1 MLGSPAPFLL
11 ALYSVSVPA
20 VILGESQTP
29 SGPLHHLQKRS
40 EGVLPAGG
48 EGVCFYL
55 LDTVEDR
62 ALHVPSALHSSG
74 CHWEA
79 CARDDVPGR
88 CVSDFWAC
96 CFWLQEHRVWV
107 VQALAA
113 SVLLGSSVVI
123 TGSTVLWQPCG
134 IPSP

>member
-1 MLGSPAPFLL
+1 MEGAWDPGCLWALLLGSPSPFLL

-55 LDTVEDR
+55 LDTVGDR
-62 ALHVPSALHSSG
+62 ALHLPSALCTSG
-74 CHWEA
+74 CHWGGA
-79 CARDDVPGR
+79 CQG
-88 CVSDFWAC
+88 
-96 CFWLQEHRVWV
+96 
-107 VQALAA
+107 
-113 SVLLGSSVVI
+113 
-123 TGSTVLWQPCG
+123 
-134 IPSP
+134 

>member
-1 MLGSPAPFLL
+1 MEGAWDPGCLWALLLGSPSPFLL

-29 SGPLHHLQKRS
+29 SGPLHHLQKWS

-62 ALHVPSALHSSG
+62 VLHLPSALCSSG
-74 CHWEA
+74 CHWGGA
-79 CARDDVPGR
+79 CHGR
-88 CVSDFWAC
+88 CPRKVR
-96 CFWLQEHRVWV
+96 L
-107 VQALAA
+107 
-113 SVLLGSSVVI
+113 
-123 TGSTVLWQPCG
+123 
-134 IPSP
+134 

>member
-1 MLGSPAPFLL
+1 MLGNPALFLL
-11 ALYSVSVPA
+11 ALFSVSVPA
-20 VILGESQTP
+20 VILGELQTP
-29 SGPLHHLQKRS
+29 LGPLCHLQKRS

-123 TGSTVLWQPCG
+123 TGSTVLWQP
-134 IPSP
+134 